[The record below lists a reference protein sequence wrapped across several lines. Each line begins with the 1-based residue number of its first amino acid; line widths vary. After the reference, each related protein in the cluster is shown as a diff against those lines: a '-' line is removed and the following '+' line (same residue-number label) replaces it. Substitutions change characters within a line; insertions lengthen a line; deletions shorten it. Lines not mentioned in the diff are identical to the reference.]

1 MRKILTRLA
10 SVALILIVMISFSA
24 CSLFA
29 TNLDKKYS
37 ASVKVATAE
46 NDDLS
51 ISRQELYY
59 GYLEWGYQY
68 AQQMEMSDLLEY
80 VTSAL
85 LNNKILEKKSIDLY
99 GEIAESERALARKQA
114 FASLDTTITT
124 YINEILD
131 IKEDDEDASDET
143 DDTTEDDN
151 AEVDQ
156 PYEPSILVSYEN
168 GERVFTMDL
177 SAYEDTEGNGLLK
190 IKDYKTYVPSIPG
203 VASQKSAKQAI
214 SKVVRNLQ
222 TLENGFTQL
231 KAPETDY
238 LDSNSVYFKHL
249 SQDERA
255 VLNREIDRMV
265 RSNETSILIGR
276 ITTGY
281 NLGFFT
287 LNRQDA
293 KIAWNDYLV
302 RGEDFDA
309 WANRINGIKDADSND
324 SEPAYFGCG
333 RSVATN
339 IANDV
344 IEYYIDQGIK
354 AINNL
359 SNFGESEDLESSLV
373 SNGLADVY
381 YIPSD
386 IANNLYTV
394 SHILV
399 GFTDEQ
405 KTEYERINAE
415 AEKNPSYNKQNDLNQ
430 LYANTKSNDVSADD
444 ILIEL
449 QAELNNAD
457 SLEQKYDIF
466 RAYINKYN
474 TDPGMQNLD
483 QLNSSTNKQQY
494 EYVMSSD
501 AEKSQMVEAFTNA
514 SIELFKQGN
523 KGAISGLVWTDYGA
537 HIIMYTRNVA
547 DFIYTGVTGLEK
559 ESIELLKVNYA
570 DTLFATLTAYGN
582 RTLFNTLVDSSF
594 TRNVSNHQTAIINDY
609 RQDHEVTIYNSE
621 FKNFI

>member
-1 MRKILTRLA
+1 MKISMRKILTRLA
-10 SVALILIVMISFSA
+10 TVALILIVMISFSA
-24 CSLFA
+24 CSLFT

-37 ASVKVATAE
+37 AAIKVATTE
-46 NDDLS
+46 NDNLS

-68 AQQMEMSDLLEY
+68 AQQMELEDLLEY

-85 LNNKILEKKSIDLY
+85 LNNKILEKKSVELY
-99 GEIAESERALARKQA
+99 GEIRSAEKALARKQA
-114 FASLDTTITT
+114 FASLDNTIST
-124 YINEILD
+124 YINEALNI
-131 IKEDDEDASDET
+131 EEDEDTANENT
-143 DDTTEDDN
+143 DADQ
-151 AEVDQ
+151 EVDQ

-177 SAYEDTEGNGLLK
+177 QDYADTEGNGTLD
-190 IKDYKTYVPSIPG
+190 IKDYQVYVPSIPG
-203 VASQKSAKQAI
+203 VASQKNAKQAI

-222 TLENGFTQL
+222 TLENGFTEL
-231 KAPETDY
+231 KAPATDY
-238 LDSNSVYFKHL
+238 LADGIYFKHL
-249 SQDERA
+249 SKDERA
-255 VLNREIDRMV
+255 VLNREIDRMI
-265 RSNETSILIGR
+265 RSNETSIVIGR
-276 ITTGY
+276 ISTGY
-281 NLGFFT
+281 NLGMFT
-287 LNRQDA
+287 LNAQDA
-293 KIAWNDYLV
+293 KIAWDEYLN
-302 RGEDFDA
+302 RGQDFTA
-309 WANRINGIKDADSND
+309 WANKINGIQDVNAA
-324 SEPAYFGCG
+324 EPPAYFGCG
-333 RSVATN
+333 RAVATN

-344 IEYYIDQGIK
+344 IQYYINQGIK

-359 SNFGESEDLESSLV
+359 SNFGQSDDLESSLV

-386 IANNLYTV
+386 VANNLYTV

-405 KTEYERINAE
+405 KAEYERINKE
-415 AEKNPSYNKQNDLNQ
+415 AENNPSYNKQNDLNQ
-430 LYANTKSNDVSADD
+430 LYADTKSNGVSADD

-449 QAELNNAD
+449 QTELNNAD

-501 AEKSQMVEAFTNA
+501 AEKSQMVEPFTNA
-514 SIELFKQGN
+514 SIELFEKGI

-559 ESIELLKVNYA
+559 ESIELLKSNYA
-570 DTLFATLTAYGN
+570 DTLFATLTSYGN

-594 TRNVSNHQTAIINDY
+594 TRNVSKHQTAIINDY
-609 RQDHEVTIYNSE
+609 RHNHEVTIIESE
-621 FKNFI
+621 FKDFI